1 MCCAICRRLAK
12 LLARIKRMFLTAHPD
27 VFIGIDAPDTN
38 LRVARRLHAAGIP
51 TVQYVS
57 PQVWAWRQGRARNM
71 RESVDLVLCL
81 LPFEKRF
88 YDEHGIRAEFVGH
101 PLADAIPENIDRD
114 LARRTLG
121 LDRHASV
128 VALLPGS
135 RRGEVA
141 RLAADFAA
149 TARWLA
155 AQRPD
160 MKFIAPMASAAT
172 RQIFSRVLERDAPGV
187 EVQLI
192 DGQATL
198 ALSAA
203 NVVLVASGTASLEA
217 ALCKRPM
224 VVVYRLGALTGWIL
238 TRFNLV
244 KSKFFAQPNLLADRR
259 VVGEYFQDQIIP
271 ESIGAELLM
280 WLDDTERRSDLEREF
295 ARIHAELTPWC
306 RHPSRAS
313 DSRTAERPP
322 DCGSIALVR
331 RIAGIDEA
339 GRGPLAGPVV
349 AAAVI
354 LRPRRPI
361 EGVADSKSLSPE
373 ERSRLSIEIRRE
385 ALCFGIG
392 WADHVEIDA
401 LNILQATFLAM
412 RRALL
417 AMTMTPDHVL
427 VDGNQL
433 PNLNGLGKVLTARA
447 IIDGDVTEPAISA
460 ASILAKT
467 AQR

>member
-1 MCCAICRRLAK
+1 MSVPLRVGLLAGEASGDTLGADLIVALRRRSPDAKFFGVAGPKMQAAGCESWEPAESLAVMGLFDVLRDLPRLAK
-12 LLARIKRMFLTAHPD
+12 LLARIKRMFLAERPD

-57 PQVWAWRQGRARNM
+57 PQVWAWRQGRARNI

-101 PLADAIPENIDRD
+101 PLADAIPENVDRES
-114 LARRTLG
+114 ARRMLG
-121 LDRHASV
+121 LDSAASV

-155 AQRPD
+155 AQRPEL
-160 MKFIAPMASAAT
+160 KFIAPMASAAT
-172 RQIFSRVLERDAPGV
+172 RQIFSRVLKRDAPDL
-187 EVQLI
+187 EVQLLE
-192 DGQATL
+192 GQATA

-224 VVVYRLGALTGWIL
+224 VVVYRLGTLTAWLL
-238 TRFNLV
+238 THFNLV

-280 WLDDTERRSDLEREF
+280 WLDDTQRRGDLEREF
-295 ARIHAELTPWC
+295 ARIHSNLRRGAGT
-306 RHPSRAS
+306 RAAQAILDLLS
-313 DSRTAERPP
+313 TRKLAVASPP
-322 DCGSIALVR
+322 
-331 RIAGIDEA
+331 
-339 GRGPLAGPVV
+339 
-349 AAAVI
+349 
-354 LRPRRPI
+354 
-361 EGVADSKSLSPE
+361 
-373 ERSRLSIEIRRE
+373 
-385 ALCFGIG
+385 
-392 WADHVEIDA
+392 
-401 LNILQATFLAM
+401 
-412 RRALL
+412 
-417 AMTMTPDHVL
+417 
-427 VDGNQL
+427 
-433 PNLNGLGKVLTARA
+433 
-447 IIDGDVTEPAISA
+447 
-460 ASILAKT
+460 
-467 AQR
+467 

>member
-1 MCCAICRRLAK
+1 MSVPLRVGLLAGEASGDTLGADLIIALRRREPDAKFFGVAGPKMLAAGCESWEPSESLAVMGLFDVLRDLPRLAK
-12 LLARIKRMFLTAHPD
+12 LLARIKRMFLTERPD

-101 PLADAIPENIDRD
+101 PLADAIPENIDRE

-121 LDRHASV
+121 LAAQASV

-155 AQRPD
+155 LQRPD
-160 MKFIAPMASAAT
+160 LKFIAPMASAAT

-224 VVVYRLGALTGWIL
+224 VVVYRLGALTAWML

-295 ARIHAELTPWC
+295 ARIHADLRRGAGT
-306 RHPSRAS
+306 RAAQAILDLLS
-313 DSRTAERPP
+313 ARQTAV
-322 DCGSIALVR
+322 AL
-331 RIAGIDEA
+331 
-339 GRGPLAGPVV
+339 
-349 AAAVI
+349 
-354 LRPRRPI
+354 
-361 EGVADSKSLSPE
+361 
-373 ERSRLSIEIRRE
+373 RS
-385 ALCFGIG
+385 
-392 WADHVEIDA
+392 
-401 LNILQATFLAM
+401 
-412 RRALL
+412 
-417 AMTMTPDHVL
+417 
-427 VDGNQL
+427 
-433 PNLNGLGKVLTARA
+433 
-447 IIDGDVTEPAISA
+447 
-460 ASILAKT
+460 
-467 AQR
+467 